1 MKRASRSLDKKS
13 VLFAIK
19 VFGMR
24 STATLLVLTAL
35 LFSLGAYRAPLASA
49 WQAAEAPATGIVPA
63 QTAEEKEKA
72 QEATVPTTLP
82 VDLDAITA
90 FAKKISSRKFS
101 RLSTEMV
108 ELITPVIT
116 SVSPSTVRIYSGK
129 DQIAIGTVIGSDG
142 FILTVASELKKDIEC
157 RLPDGTSKPASVFGV
172 DQESGLALLKI
183 ETTGLS
189 ALALLPRAVPE
200 VGSWIASVS
209 PDQHPVAIGVVS
221 VAERKIVGGGAFIGI
236 RQAPGQNSSRGIL
249 IDEVTAN
256 SPADKADIRIGDRI
270 VQVSGKEVAT
280 MLDVQKILRERS
292 PGDELE
298 IVILRGGKEQTVKLI
313 LAARDK
319 FDTLLNEQDRMGSVL
334 SKRRQGF
341 PSAFQH
347 DSFLQAKDCG
357 SPIVDLDGQ
366 VVGVNI
372 SRSGRVSSLALP
384 LDIVLPAIERLRS
397 GNLSPAIINAKRI
410 EQVTAEL
417 DSLMKEVDP
426 LSAKIGDSDNVL
438 SKHDD
443 KIEALKSVQA
453 DLDKRLQEMLAEK
466 EQKKDEIKEVRK
478 RMAEIQVKA
487 KRLRDELEALKSG
500 ANAR

>member
-1 MKRASRSLDKKS
+1 
-13 VLFAIK
+13 
-19 VFGMR
+19 MR
-24 STATLLVLTAL
+24 SSATFLLLTSL
-35 LFSLGAYRAPLASA
+35 LFYLNSFPANHASA
-49 WQAAEAPATGIVPA
+49 RQTTEPPPAATPPA
-63 QTAEEKEKA
+63 QPVEEKA
-72 QEATVPTTLP
+72 QEVSKPLP

-108 ELITPVIT
+108 DLVTPVIG

-129 DQIAIGTVIGSDG
+129 DQIAIGTVIGADG
-142 FILTVASELKKDIEC
+142 FILTVASELKKDLEC

-172 DQESGLALLKI
+172 DQESGLALLKVEI
-183 ETTGLS
+183 TGLS
-189 ALALLPRAVPE
+189 ALALLPRSVPE

-221 VAERKIVGGGAFIGI
+221 VAARKIVGGGAFIGI

-270 VQVSGKEVAT
+270 VQVSGKEVTT

-397 GNLSPAIINAKRI
+397 GNLSPTIINAKRI

-417 DSLMKEVDP
+417 ETLMKEVDP
-426 LSAKIGDSDNVL
+426 LSAKIGESDNVL
-438 SKHDD
+438 GKHDD

-453 DLDKRLQEMLAEK
+453 DLDKKLQDMLAEK
-466 EQKKDEIKEVRK
+466 EQKKDDIKEVRK
-478 RMAEIQVKA
+478 RMAEIQVKV
-487 KRLRDELEALKSG
+487 KKLRDELDALKSG